1 MASILVVLFLL
12 GSIAFAVA
20 MVVTI
25 MHNRTRER
33 DENWREVAREFNL
46 QFFAGSWNSG
56 PAIAGTFNGFF
67 ISVDTQG
74 TNEDRVTRYTVRYPG
89 SGGEG
94 VGLTKQSPIH
104 FSFVKLLTGKND
116 IEIGDREFDAKV
128 LIDAR
133 DPVAAARYL
142 SPMRRQAVMRVLY
155 HQPFRSPRITDTSI
169 VVDTLGI
176 ESEATNLRDTVS
188 VLLEAARTMSAPT
201 DVDLAVGAAE
211 TIEAPSP
218 PQDKVVQE
226 PATPE
231 DRVAPE
237 PHPEPHPE
245 PQLSPAT
252 DTPPQAVPRPARPT
266 LDQHSV
272 ITDLFESGRMGF
284 ETDEHFAA
292 TYAGTQVRWSGEVDT
307 VRELRN
313 DSDFDGTG
321 IKATLLVGS
330 QDGSEMRSR
339 IAKAVVQLP
348 EGTEIERGQHVEFT
362 GTLVR
367 SDRFTRQLYVAD
379 GELQP

>member
-1 MASILVVLFLL
+1 M
-12 GSIAFAVA
+12 VA
-20 MVVTI
+20 TI
-25 MHNRTRER
+25 VHNRTRER
-33 DENWREVAREFNL
+33 DENWREVAGEFNL

-56 PAIAGTFNGFF
+56 PAIAGTFTGFF

-94 VGLTKQSPIH
+94 VGLKKQSPIH
-104 FSFVKLLTGKND
+104 FSFVKRLTGTND
-116 IEIGDREFDAKV
+116 VEIGDREFDDKV

-155 HQPFRSPRITDTSI
+155 HQPFRDPRITDRSI

-176 ESEATNLRDTVS
+176 ESEATNLRDTIS

-201 DVDLAVGAAE
+201 DVDLAIE
-211 TIEAPSP
+211 TTEAREESLP
-218 PQDKVVQE
+218 PRDEVLPE
-226 PATPE
+226 FSTPQ
-231 DRVAPE
+231 DRVATDSESTPE
-237 PHPEPHPE
+237 PEILEPEILEPAISEPE
-245 PQLSPAT
+245 QSTATSPEV
-252 DTPPQAVPRPARPT
+252 PPA

-292 TYAGTQVRWSGEVDT
+292 TYAGAQVRWSGEVDT

-313 DSDFDGTG
+313 DSEFEGTG

-330 QDGSEMRSR
+330 PGESGMRSR

-348 EGTEIERGQHVEFT
+348 DGTDIERGQHVDFM

-379 GELQP
+379 GVIQP